1 MTETSFVMKRLF
13 LLISFILWFPLAW
26 SQPHIPFKM
35 IDALETQEEID
46 YTLFTTEMYVGE
58 FDERLWRKCLN
69 TWSIH
74 VEDDNSDI
82 YSSVW
87 RPLWLP
93 RRNASVVYNESR
105 VYMRTISQV
114 VNDTLYDIDI
124 DFDLR
129 FCYNDGIASISL
141 GRIYYMA
148 ATEKDLDYFEYI
160 YNTER
165 SYSRLGKKGR
175 IMTDWVIG
183 TASEQFDLLVDSF
196 KKEFCQGNDLF

>member
-1 MTETSFVMKRLF
+1 
-13 LLISFILWFPLAW
+13 
-26 SQPHIPFKM
+26 
-35 IDALETQEEID
+35 
-46 YTLFTTEMYVGE
+46 
-58 FDERLWRKCLN
+58 
-69 TWSIH
+69 
-74 VEDDNSDI
+74 
-82 YSSVW
+82 
-87 RPLWLP
+87 
-93 RRNASVVYNESR
+93 
-105 VYMRTISQV
+105 MRTISQV